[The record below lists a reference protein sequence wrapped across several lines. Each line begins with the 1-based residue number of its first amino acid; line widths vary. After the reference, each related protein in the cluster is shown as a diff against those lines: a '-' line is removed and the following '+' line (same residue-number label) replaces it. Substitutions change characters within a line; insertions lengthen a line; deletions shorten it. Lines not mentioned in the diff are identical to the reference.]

1 MGGTMQPQGHIQVIA
16 RMLAFGQNP
25 QAAIDAP
32 RWRVE
37 GDDVWIETSLPAE
50 AKRGL
55 TERGHRLREGTLLE
69 FGAAQI
75 IRKVEKGYIAG
86 SEGRRDGCA
95 VGY

>member
-1 MGGTMQPQGHIQVIA
+1 
-16 RMLAFGQNP
+16 MLAFGQIP
-25 QAAIDAP
+25 QAAIAAA

-75 IRKVEKGYIAG
+75 IRKVEKGFIAG